1 MPELPEVEAAR
12 RAIQDH
18 CIGKIIK
25 RAVIAD
31 DSKVID
37 SVSSVHFQASLL
49 GKTLLSAHRKGKNM
63 WIQLD
68 SPPFPSFQF
77 GMSGAIHIKGIS
89 VSKYKRSIVKDSD
102 EWPSKYSKFL
112 VELDDGLELSFTD
125 PRRFAKVRLLQDP
138 VSVPPISELGPD
150 AFLEPMNLDDFFN
163 LLSKKKIAIKALLLD
178 QKFISGIGNWIADEV
193 LYQAR
198 IHPQQNACSLSKETC
213 ATLLQCIKKV
223 IHHAVHVNADSSQ
236 FPLEWLF
243 HFRWGK
249 KAGKVIESAIEV
261 GADSSQYPDKWIFH
275 FREKRLGKAFIDGKK
290 IDFITAGGRTTAY
303 VPELQILTGS
313 QATESDG
320 KPTKHTSKKSQVEDE
335 DVSDSNDEEENKGT
349 TKSVKKQNPK
359 GIAKKAAGKRKSN
372 VAEKDSSGNER
383 GDDSQGDEKE
393 YEKPVVKKVT
403 KKKSMTKGK
412 KAATKRKSKGSD
424 DDDERNEGSDSN
436 QDDRVDDKQNPSDMR
451 SSEATE
457 STTSKDKVQTTKQG
471 RNTKKKAK

>member
-213 ATLLQCIKKV
+213 ATLLQCIK
-223 IHHAVHVNADSSQ
+223 
-236 FPLEWLF
+236 
-243 HFRWGK
+243 
-249 KAGKVIESAIEV
+249 KVIESAIEV

>member
-249 KAGKVIESAIEV
+249 KAGKVN
-261 GADSSQYPDKWIFH
+261 
-275 FREKRLGKAFIDGKK
+275 GKK